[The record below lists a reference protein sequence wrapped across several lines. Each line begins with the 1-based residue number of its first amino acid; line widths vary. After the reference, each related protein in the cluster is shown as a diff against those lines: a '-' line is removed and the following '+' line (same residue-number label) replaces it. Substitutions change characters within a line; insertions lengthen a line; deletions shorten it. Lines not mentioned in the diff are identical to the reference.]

1 LLMVWGLTL
10 FGQDAGIGAASIP
23 SI

>member
-1 LLMVWGLTL
+1 LLMAWGLTL